1 MNRRV
6 PLCVCLLLASCNPS
20 GELDTM
26 SHPSPILYGEE
37 VRVGDFPS
45 VGFLPTFED
54 GRSAGPLC
62 TASLISPDTVLTA
75 AHCLEDA
82 QPSYEVYFA
91 RELTAFPILSLR
103 NDRWSRVRSWVL
115 HPDYVSASEGHIAH
129 DLALVFLDAP
139 VQGVP
144 IPAVA
149 DARIAAHL
157 RSGADV
163 HIVGYGQDQ
172 NNHSGPLRSAKSVI
186 SFVGDE
192 VIRTG
197 GTAPTPSRC
206 SGDSGGPTFMDV
218 ADGLEPPRRIVS
230 VNSYGFQTCDS
241 ASTEARV
248 DAYLDWIVGTMH
260 AACDDGTR
268 PETCADDPSPRLA
281 DFDAPPDAG
290 PSQPPSLGPT
300 PDAGTT
306 EVSVRPPE
314 PGCRCTHPS
323 PGPWPLLGVLWL
335 LPIVRRRARA

>member
-1 MNRRV
+1 MNLRV
-6 PLCVCLLLASCNPS
+6 PLCLCVLLASCNPA
-20 GELDTM
+20 GTLDAANGT
-26 SHPSPILYGEE
+26 SPILFGEQ

-45 VGFLPTFED
+45 IGFLPTFED

-82 QPSYEVYFA
+82 QPTHEIYFA
-91 RELTAFPILSLR
+91 RELTAFPILSFR
-103 NDRWSRVRSWVL
+103 NDRWSRVQSWVL

-129 DLALVFLDAP
+129 DLALLFLDAP
-139 VQGVP
+139 VLGVQ

-149 DARIAAHL
+149 DARIAPHL
-157 RSGADV
+157 RPGADV

-172 NNHSGPLRSAKSVI
+172 NNHSGPLRSAKTVI

-248 DAYLDWIVGTMH
+248 DAYLDWIVGTML
-260 AACDDGTR
+260 AACDEGSRSD
-268 PETCADDPSPRLA
+268 TCQDDPSPRMA
-281 DFDAPPDAG
+281 EPSVRPDAG
-290 PSQPPSLGPT
+290 VSDPPSLGPT
-300 PDAGTT
+300 PDAGSV
-306 EVSVRPPE
+306 EVPVRPPQ
-314 PGCRCTHPS
+314 PGCRCAH
-323 PGPWPLLGVLWL
+323 PGPDRLPLVGL
-335 LPIVRRRARA
+335 LLLMPLIRRRGRG